1 MNFLLS
7 ASEWVT
13 TQVDMITG
21 VIQNNWATILAI
33 FTSPVIISQIWGTI
47 RTAIVSKK
55 TALSNLRMVHKIEEA
70 SAKTIEASNKLS
82 ENITNA
88 INSGFDSIALKN
100 EKLEAKKKEIQQ
112 KAIAKIIAG
121 NSKTTLKIQN
131 ATELLKE
138 TAEEVEAEAVE
149 VIDEVVEVAEEVV
162 EQVIEK
168 VEEAEP
174 IKTDV
179 VKVIKRV
186 VKR

>member
-55 TALSNLRMVHKIEEA
+55 TALSNLRMVNKIEEA
-70 SAKTIEASNKLS
+70 SAKTLRSNKLS

-88 INSGFDSIALKN
+88 INSGFDSITLKTKN
-100 EKLEAKKKEIQQ
+100 LKRRKKKYS
-112 KAIAKIIAG
+112 KS
-121 NSKTTLKIQN
+121 NSKDNRWEFKNNFKDTKCN
-131 ATELLKE
+131 
-138 TAEEVEAEAVE
+138 
-149 VIDEVVEVAEEVV
+149 
-162 EQVIEK
+162 
-168 VEEAEP
+168 
-174 IKTDV
+174 
-179 VKVIKRV
+179 
-186 VKR
+186 